1 MNFRSVVLAGL
12 CCAAAATQGRSQ
24 EPLIV
29 TAVDSLS
36 SRPVPE
42 AVGSLVRAR
51 RTTAA
56 DRLGRIRFP
65 PFARPDT
72 LVVHGI
78 GFWPETLVVDVGET
92 DLRVALRRRP
102 VTLAE
107 LTVGAEQVADLAPA
121 TAGQWVVPHE
131 AIGAVPPAV
140 ENDPLRALVVLPSV
154 AFSSPLSARPM
165 IRGYDAAESIT
176 RIDGFEL
183 VNPYHIGR
191 IFAAFPADFTQSVD
205 VAVTP
210 HRITDTETLA
220 GVVDLV
226 GVPGGAPGQ
235 RNGGMDVTLSSGT
248 AWYGWRGPLGGF
260 AGARLASIKLVTGVV
275 AEPAPYGFRDGY
287 AHLRLGSPSAPRAD
301 LTLFASEDVLGSPG
315 TDLGLGV
322 EWSNTLV
329 GVRARA
335 VDRPRWALDLVASLN
350 RFAFDGTG
358 IEARYATIAV
368 HNRFDRWNAAA
379 EARWWSRG
387 VEWRAGAG
395 IGRRLIENAVSV
407 TRSLAIPTDS
417 GRPRFTELTGFA
429 SARFGV
435 GRAVVNV
442 GGRADA
448 SPRAVAWQPRLRVS
462 LPLGRG
468 VAAAVSYA
476 RAARLFQL
484 ISDPQPEPI
493 IAFYD
498 YWRSAGDSGVPM
510 ARVDHVSAELDVVR
524 QRWTANLGFYASSGS
539 GLGELRP
546 IVDQTDTSAFRFGAS
561 RTAGI
566 EVRLARR
573 PGAPNGFSAVLTYAL
588 GWSQR
593 RWEDGV
599 WRPWQLDQRHR
610 LRMLA
615 DAPLKA
621 GWRVFAL
628 AEARSAQPV
637 ARVGQVYFTAGLPM
651 PGDTVPLFPG
661 RPAFLYAPEGSVRGS
676 GTVWVDVGTRWW
688 FGGPGSSRVAI
699 GFSVTNIVFGP
710 VAPLE
715 PEGFAFENNSLRVDY
730 VRRFSLPPVPSLTVR
745 FEF

>member
-1 MNFRSVVLAGL
+1 MTARTLALAGL

-24 EPLIV
+24 EPLV
-29 TAVDSLS
+29 VSAVDSLS

-51 RTTAA
+51 RTTGA
-56 DRLGRIRFP
+56 DRLGRIRFA

-78 GFWPETLVVDVGET
+78 GFWPETLVVDAGDT

-154 AFSSPLSARPM
+154 AFSSPLSARPV

-191 IFAAFPADFTQSVD
+191 IFAAFPADFTQSVN

-226 GVPGGAPGQ
+226 GVPAGAPQQ
-235 RNGGMDVTLSSGT
+235 RNGGMDVTLTSGT
-248 AWYGWRGPLGGF
+248 GWYGWRGPMSGF
-260 AGARLASIKLVTGVV
+260 AGARLASIELVTGVV
-275 AEPAPYGFRDGY
+275 AEKVPYGFRDGY
-287 AHLRLGSPSAPRAD
+287 AHLRLGPPAAPRAD
-301 LTLFASEDVLGSPG
+301 LTLFASRDVLGSPG

-322 EWSNTLV
+322 EWTNTLV
-329 GVRARA
+329 GVRVRA
-335 VDRPRWALDLVASLN
+335 VDRPRWSLDLTGSLN

-395 IGRRLIENAVSV
+395 MGRRLIENEITVE
-407 TRSLAIPTDS
+407 RSAGIPADAHN
-417 GRPRFTELTGFA
+417 PRFTELTGFA
-429 SARFGV
+429 TARFGV

-448 SPRAVAWQPRLRVS
+448 SPSVVAWQPRVRVS

-484 ISDPQPEPI
+484 ITDPQPEPI

-510 ARVDHVSAELDVVR
+510 GRVDHVSAELDVVR
-524 QRWTANLGFYASSGS
+524 RRWTANLGFYASSGS

-561 RTAGI
+561 RTAGM

-573 PGAPNGFSAVLTYAL
+573 PRVANGFSVVLTYAL

-593 RWEDGV
+593 RWEDSV

-610 LRMLA
+610 VRLLA
-615 DAPLKA
+615 DAPIKA

-628 AEARSAQPV
+628 AEARTAQPV
-637 ARVGQVYFTAGLPM
+637 ARVGQIYYRDGPAVPRDSVVLLPGS
-651 PGDTVPLFPG
+651 PFY
-661 RPAFLYAPEGSVRGS
+661 LYSPEGTVRGS
-676 GTVWVDVGTRWW
+676 GTVWLDIGTRWW
-688 FGGPGSSRVAI
+688 FGGPGSSRGAI
-699 GFSVTNIVFGP
+699 GFSVTNIIFGP
-710 VAPLE
+710 VAPLG
-715 PEGFAFENNSLRVDY
+715 PEEFALDNDPRRVDY

>member
-1 MNFRSVVLAGL
+1 MSARTAALAGL
-12 CCAAAATQGRSQ
+12 CCLAVATEVRSQ
-24 EPLIV
+24 QPLIV
-29 TAVDSLS
+29 VAVDSLS
-36 SRPVPE
+36 SQPVPE
-42 AVGSLVRAR
+42 VVATLKLAR
-51 RTTAA
+51 RSAGA
-56 DRLGRIRFP
+56 DRLGRVHFT
-65 PFARPDT
+65 PFRRPDT
-72 LVVHGI
+72 LQVLGI
-78 GFWPETLVVDVGET
+78 GFWPGTVVVDSGVTEV
-92 DLRVALRRRP
+92 RVLLRRRA
-102 VTLAE
+102 VTLAD
-107 LTVGAEQVADLAPA
+107 LTVGAEQVPDLAPA
-121 TAGQWVVPHE
+121 TAGQWVVPRE
-131 AIGAVPPAV
+131 AIAAVPPAL
-140 ENDPLRALVVLPSV
+140 ESDPLRALVVLPSV

-191 IFAAFPADFTQSVD
+191 VFAAFPADFARSVD

-210 HRITDTETLA
+210 HRITDAETLA

-226 GVPGGAPGQ
+226 GVASGAPEQ
-235 RNGGMDVTLSSGT
+235 RNGGVDVSLFSGT

-335 VDRPRWALDLVASLN
+335 VDRPRWTVDLTGSLN

-358 IEARYATIAV
+358 IEARYSTIAV

-379 EARWWSRG
+379 EARWWSRN

-407 TRSLAIPTDS
+407 TRSLAIPSDS

-429 SARFGV
+429 TARFGV
-435 GRAVVNV
+435 GRAVINV

-448 SPRAVAWQPRLRVS
+448 SARAVAWQPRLRVS

-510 ARVDHVSAELDVVR
+510 GRVDHLSAELDVVR
-524 QRWTANLGFYASSGS
+524 QRWTANLGFYASRGS

-546 IVDQTDTSAFRFGAS
+546 LVDQTDTSAFRFGAS
-561 RTAGI
+561 RTAGL

-573 PGAPNGFSAVLTYAL
+573 PRVANGFSAVVTYAL

-610 LRMLA
+610 LRLLA
-615 DAPLKA
+615 DAPIKA

-628 AEARSAQPV
+628 AEARSAQPEP
-637 ARVGQVYFTAGLPM
+637 RVGQFYFRADFPM
-651 PGDTVPLFPG
+651 PGDTVPQRRGVPG
-661 RPAFLYAPEGSVRGS
+661 YIYAPEGSARGS

-715 PEGFAFENNSLRVDY
+715 PDWFDASGHLTY
-730 VRRFSLPPVPSLTVR
+730 KRRFSLPSVPSLTVR

>member
-1 MNFRSVVLAGL
+1 MTLRTLAL
-12 CCAAAATQGRSQ
+12 AIAFCAAAAGQARSQ
-24 EPLIV
+24 QPLIV
-29 TAVDSLS
+29 IAVDSLS
-36 SRPVPE
+36 SQPVPE
-42 AVGSLVRAR
+42 AVASLRLAGR
-51 RTTAA
+51 SAGA
-56 DRLGRIRFP
+56 DRLGRVHFT
-65 PFARPDT
+65 PFRRPDT
-72 LVVHGI
+72 LQVLGI
-78 GFWPETLVVDVGET
+78 GFWPETVVLDSGVTEV
-92 DLRVALRRRP
+92 RVLLRRRA
-102 VTLAE
+102 VTLAD
-107 LTVGAEQVADLAPA
+107 LTVGAEQVPDLSPA
-121 TAGQWVVPHE
+121 TAGQWVVPRE
-131 AIGAVPPAV
+131 AIAGVPPAL
-140 ENDPLRALVVLPSV
+140 ESDPLRALVLLPSV
-154 AFSSPLSARPM
+154 AFSSPLSGRPM

-191 IFAAFPADFTQSVD
+191 VFAAFPADFTQSVD

-226 GVPGGAPGQ
+226 GVASGAPEQ
-235 RNGGMDVTLSSGT
+235 RNGGVDVSLFSGT
-248 AWYGWRGPLGGF
+248 AWYGWRGPISGF
-260 AGARLASIKLVTGVV
+260 AGARLASIKLVTGAV
-275 AEPAPYGFRDGY
+275 AEQVPYGFKDGY
-287 AHLRLGSPSAPRAD
+287 AHLRWGSPAAPRAD

-315 TDLGLGV
+315 TDRGLGV

-358 IEARYATIAV
+358 LEARYVNIGV
-368 HNRFDRWNAAA
+368 RNRFDRWNAAT
-379 EARWWSRG
+379 EARWWTRG

-395 IGRRLIENAVSV
+395 IGRRLIENEITVE
-407 TRSLAIPTDS
+407 RSGGIPADAHN
-417 GRPRFTELTGFA
+417 PRFTELTGFA
-429 SARFGV
+429 TARFWV

-442 GGRADA
+442 GGRADG
-448 SPRAVAWQPRLRVS
+448 SPSVVAWQPRVRVS

-484 ISDPQPEPI
+484 ITDPQPEPI

-524 QRWTANLGFYASSGS
+524 PRWTANLGFYASRGS

-546 IVDQTDTSAFRFGAS
+546 VVDQTDTSSFRFGAS
-561 RTAGI
+561 RTAGL

-573 PGAPNGFSAVLTYAL
+573 PRVANGFSVVLTYAL

-599 WRPWQLDQRHR
+599 WRAWQLDQRHR
-610 LRMLA
+610 MRLLA
-615 DAPLKA
+615 DAPIKA
-621 GWRVFAL
+621 GWRVFAV
-628 AEARSAQPV
+628 AEARSAQPA
-637 ARVGQVYFTAGLPM
+637 ARVSQLYFADRPPV
-651 PGDTVPLFPG
+651 PGDTVPLIPTFP
-661 RPAFLYAPEGSVRGS
+661 RFRYAPEGSVRGS

-688 FGGPGSSRVAI
+688 FDGPGSSRVAI

-715 PEGFAFENNSLRVDY
+715 PVEFPIGGQRVEY
-730 VRRFSLPPVPSLTVR
+730 VRRYSLPAVPSLTVR
-745 FEF
+745 LEF